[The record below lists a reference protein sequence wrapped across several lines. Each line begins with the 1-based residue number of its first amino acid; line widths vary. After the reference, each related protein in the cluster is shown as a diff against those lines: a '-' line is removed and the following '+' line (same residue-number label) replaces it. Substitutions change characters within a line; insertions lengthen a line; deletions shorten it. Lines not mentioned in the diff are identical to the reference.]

1 VFRRLFA
8 ALGIRGTASQASPPR
23 YKDPACN
30 VIYNLLFC
38 DDIELFRAGEHK
50 ESQGPWLAVLAENLD
65 SAALREMAE
74 DPAQESRLR
83 VLAYNRL
90 REAGE
95 PVPAKKLLGAI
106 IEMSFDEGLDVLA
119 AFPDGRL
126 RYINH
131 SEKMAVFEASPPDIE
146 AKIKKL
152 LEVSQPAVNR
162 LRPWDQARLAPPA
175 KGIVRMTFLVSDG
188 LYFGHGPF
196 DQMQKDPMGGPI
208 LAASTDLLQAVV
220 DATIRQQETP
230 DKSR

>member
-1 VFRRLFA
+1 VFRKLRA
-8 ALGIRGTASQASPPR
+8 ALGIRGTPSQAPSPPYR
-23 YKDPACN
+23 DPACN
-30 VIYNLLFC
+30 GLYSLLFC
-38 DDIELFRAGEHK
+38 DDTELFRAGMDK
-50 ESQGPWLAVLAENLD
+50 EPQGPWMVVLAENLD
-65 SAALREMAE
+65 SAALREIAE

-152 LEVSQPAVNR
+152 LEVSGPAVDR
-162 LRPWDQARLAPPA
+162 LRPWDRARLAPPA

-208 LAASTDLLQAVV
+208 LAASMDLLQAVV
-220 DATIRQQETP
+220 EATIRQQETP
-230 DKSR
+230 DR